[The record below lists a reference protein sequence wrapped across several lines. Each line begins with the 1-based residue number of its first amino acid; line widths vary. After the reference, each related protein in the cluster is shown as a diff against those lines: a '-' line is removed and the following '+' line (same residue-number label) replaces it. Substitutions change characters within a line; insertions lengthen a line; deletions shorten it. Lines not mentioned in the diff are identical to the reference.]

1 MGSVSST
8 IEPMKA
14 GDAMTFRQLQ
24 YFLEVARTLNFS
36 KAAEALFVSQSTLSK
51 AISTLEEELGAVL
64 FLRDHH
70 NVKLTPAGAVLATN
84 LPRLQEDLNKT
95 IDLVQEVKEG
105 MRGRLALGIQ
115 EGFSLPEII
124 VSAIDYCKYSMPF
137 LSITATGLDDAALEE
152 SLANGRIDFA
162 LSYQLEEDLASDESN
177 GTLTVLESAPA
188 VLCVSNMAKTSDQPT
203 AKELSKLSYL
213 FAAPDD
219 APRVRR
225 WAEYCRNLG
234 FYPDISSVR
243 DVGTVSAKTELGMA
257 ATIVPQGHSL
267 TRSPNIRTL
276 PIADAYRVSSVM
288 TSNPDNLNQIV
299 EVFTK
304 LIESDL

>member
-1 MGSVSST
+1 
-8 IEPMKA
+8 
-14 GDAMTFRQLQ
+14 MTFRQLQ

-84 LPRLQEDLNKT
+84 LPRLQEDLHKT

-105 MRGRLALGIQ
+105 MRGRLALGVQ
-115 EGFSLPEII
+115 TGFALPDII
-124 VSAIDYCKYSMPF
+124 LSAVDYCKHSMPF
-137 LSITATGLDDAALEE
+137 LSITATSMDDASLGE
-152 SLANGRIDFA
+152 SLANGRLDFT
-162 LSYQLEEDLASDESN
+162 LSYQLEEDAISKEGTN
-177 GTLTVLESAPA
+177 TLTVLASEPV
-188 VLCVSNMAKTSDQPT
+188 VLCVSGTARLSEEPA
-203 AKELSKLSYL
+203 AKELSKLRYL

-225 WAEYCRNLG
+225 WAEYCRNQG
-234 FYPDISSVR
+234 FYPDISPVR
-243 DVGTVSAKTELGMA
+243 DMGTAAVKIELGLA
-257 ATIVPQGHSL
+257 ATVVPASHTL

-288 TSNPDNLNQIV
+288 ASNPDNLNQIV

>member
-1 MGSVSST
+1 
-8 IEPMKA
+8 
-14 GDAMTFRQLQ
+14 MTFRQLQ

-84 LPRLQEDLNKT
+84 LPRLQEDLHKT

-105 MRGRLALGIQ
+105 MRGRLALGVQ
-115 EGFSLPEII
+115 TGFALPDII
-124 VSAIDYCKYSMPF
+124 LSAVDYCKHSMPF
-137 LSITATGLDDAALEE
+137 LSITATSMDDASLGE
-152 SLANGRIDFA
+152 SLANGRLDFT
-162 LSYQLEEDLASDESN
+162 LSYQLEEDAISKEGTN
-177 GTLTVLESAPA
+177 TLTVLASEPV
-188 VLCVSNMAKTSDQPT
+188 VLCVSGTARLSEEPA
-203 AKELSKLSYL
+203 AKELAKLRYL
-213 FAAPDD
+213 FTAPDD
-219 APRVRR
+219 APHVRR
-225 WAEYCRNLG
+225 WAEYCRNQG
-234 FYPDISSVR
+234 FYPDVSPVR
-243 DVGTVSAKTELGMA
+243 DMGTAAVKIELGLA
-257 ATIVPQGHSL
+257 ATVVPASHTL

-288 TSNPDNLNQIV
+288 ASNPDNLNQIV